1 MATHQKKN
9 DNRKINKKHD
19 FVTALTDQTYAIIT
33 LHKGDAR
40 FDVKIIRTGKTTFV
54 RAPGKL
60 QRGPKKQRI
69 MVGDTVLITEGPNAE
84 IITKYSDEEIKRLIK
99 MGELVSLE
107 PKINDISNIV
117 FENDVSVLNT
127 HEEVELNIDDI

>member
-1 MATHQKKN
+1 
-9 DNRKINKKHD
+9 
-19 FVTALTDQTYAIIT
+19 
-33 LHKGDAR
+33 
-40 FDVKIIRTGKTTFV
+40 
-54 RAPGKL
+54 
-60 QRGPKKQRI
+60 
-69 MVGDTVLITEGPNAE
+69 
-84 IITKYSDEEIKRLIK
+84 